1 MTAAEQTEKL
11 WVFYREFCKAFPYG
25 VEELSMRLARVSP
38 AGAFTQDLE
47 CSFIT
52 TGKLVNGCA
61 KCEATKAQL
70 ELQAQWKKV

>member
-38 AGAFTQDLE
+38 AGAF
-47 CSFIT
+47 
-52 TGKLVNGCA
+52 VNGCA
-61 KCEATKAQL
+61 KCEAIKAQ
-70 ELQAQWKKV
+70 LQAQWKKV